1 MNAQIIG
8 HIPRESLSV
17 GELLKGTDRI
27 MLKSMTAFGR
37 SSRTEDEK
45 EITVEIK
52 SVNNRFLDCSV
63 RLPRNLSYLEDK
75 IKKELTARGISR
87 GKIEINVTVSG
98 GSELSIAVDKEFVRG
113 YLEALETLR
122 DEFGLRDDIS
132 VMTVARNNEVFT
144 VKRPEKDE
152 EKEWNDLSAVLA
164 SALDEFVKMRENEGE
179 NLAADILGKI
189 SICRGYAKKIGE
201 MSEKDI
207 KGYRARL
214 EERLRQVLA
223 DNRVTVDESRILT
236 ECAIFADRVA
246 VDEELVRLES
256 HFGAFTDILK
266 ADEAVGR
273 KLDFLLQEMNRET
286 NTIGSKCSDNE
297 IARLVVEMK
306 SELEKIREQ
315 IQNIE

>member
-1 MNAQIIG
+1 
-8 HIPRESLSV
+8 
-17 GELLKGTDRI
+17 
-27 MLKSMTAFGR
+27 MLRSMTAYGR
-37 SSRTEDEK
+37 HSRTEGEM

-63 RLPRNLSYLEDK
+63 RLPRSLSYLEDR
-75 IKKELTARGISR
+75 IKKELSARGISR

-98 GSELSIAVDKEFVRG
+98 NSELTIALDKDFVRG
-113 YLEALETLR
+113 YLDALYSLR
-122 DEFGLRDDIS
+122 DEFGLRDDVS
-132 VMTVARNNEVFT
+132 VMTVARNSEVFT
-144 VKRPEKDE
+144 MKRPEKDE
-152 EKEWNDLSAVLA
+152 EKEWADLSAVLA
-164 SALDEFVKMRENEGE
+164 VAIDEFIKMREAEGE
-179 NLAADILGKI
+179 NLASDILGKI
-189 SICRGYAKKIGE
+189 AVCREYAKKIGE

-207 KGYRARL
+207 KGYRSRL
-214 EERLRQVLA
+214 EERLRQVLS
-223 DNRVTVDESRILT
+223 DNRVTIDENRILT

-256 HFGAFTDILK
+256 HFGAFTEFLR
-266 ADEAVGR
+266 AGEPVGR

-297 IARLVVEMK
+297 ITRLVVEMK